1 MIHERI
7 NELINSIKSAFESIS
22 KFPGVLEE
30 LKRHNSDDE
39 VLYDKI
45 INGLNTIKKF
55 ENKKRSLIKKTE
67 NTELIKLQNEE
78 MKNIK
83 LLEIL
88 IKKLEKEEL
97 LEARLTEKR
106 INIIKKNIPRLLIR
120 ESAMLKE

>member
-1 MIHERI
+1 
-7 NELINSIKSAFESIS
+7 
-22 KFPGVLEE
+22 
-30 LKRHNSDDE
+30 
-39 VLYDKI
+39 
-45 INGLNTIKKF
+45 
-55 ENKKRSLIKKTE
+55 
-67 NTELIKLQNEE
+67 

-106 INIIKKNIPRLLIR
+106 INIIKNNIPRLLIR

>member
-22 KFPGVLEE
+22 KFIGVLEE

-39 VLYDKI
+39 ILYDKI
-45 INGLNTIKKF
+45 INGVNTIKKF